1 MRITIALDGAGVRP
15 ASVVVAFSGVG
26 TVDAVRCRS
35 NRHGIGR
42 PAVVETR
49 DAAPEEE
56 DAMMTRTRRTFVV
69 GAFIL
74 LAVLGTA
81 WALER
86 ATSHAPARDG
96 AVIEP
101 AKSPANWN
109 DLGTT
114 GRPVIAPDQTPEYD
128 RSDLI
133 LSQG

>member
-1 MRITIALDGAGVRP
+1 
-15 ASVVVAFSGVG
+15 
-26 TVDAVRCRS
+26 
-35 NRHGIGR
+35 
-42 PAVVETR
+42 
-49 DAAPEEE
+49 
-56 DAMMTRTRRTFVV
+56 MMTRTRRTFVV

-86 ATSHAPARDG
+86 ATSLAPARDG

-101 AKSPANWN
+101 AKA
-109 DLGTT
+109 DELGTT

>member
-1 MRITIALDGAGVRP
+1 VRP
-15 ASVVVAFSGVG
+15 ALVVVAFSGVG

-35 NRHGIGR
+35 SRHRIGR
-42 PAVVETR
+42 PAVAETR
-49 DAAPEEE
+49 GAAPEEE

-101 AKSPANWN
+101 AKS
-109 DLGTT
+109 DDFGTT

-133 LSQG
+133 LTQG

>member
-1 MRITIALDGAGVRP
+1 
-15 ASVVVAFSGVG
+15 
-26 TVDAVRCRS
+26 
-35 NRHGIGR
+35 
-42 PAVVETR
+42 
-49 DAAPEEE
+49 
-56 DAMMTRTRRTFVV
+56 MMTRTRRTFVV

-81 WALER
+81 WAFER

-101 AKSPANWN
+101 ANSDDFGP
-109 DLGTT
+109 T